1 MITNFFKSENGD
13 VGAADPEIEHL
24 NEHLSRISFEVEATE
39 WMRIQKLDLF
49 GAKSRRRFPAEDQG
63 SGQLR
68 ITVEGSRYA
77 TESPRGWNAGE
88 FVIIS
93 AMWRQVNA
101 PEARWEGILFASAP
115 AWITAVDFLLEN
127 GFMVDGETEDEIS
140 LTKESGT
147 NVMISVY
154 QTNQIASVVFAEPM
168 ISGSAANPS
177 ALMLV
182 NQLNSSFVI
191 GSVSLMNNEM
201 GAEYLCVKSAIPVIS
216 GVDMAEVVATLVSG
230 LIGMVSEIFPVL
242 QRVLDGSLSVS
253 DGVQLLT

>member
-1 MITNFFKSENGD
+1 
-13 VGAADPEIEHL
+13 
-24 NEHLSRISFEVEATE
+24 
-39 WMRIQKLDLF
+39 
-49 GAKSRRRFPAEDQG
+49 
-63 SGQLR
+63 
-68 ITVEGSRYA
+68 
-77 TESPRGWNAGE
+77 
-88 FVIIS
+88 
-93 AMWRQVNA
+93 
-101 PEARWEGILFASAP
+101 
-115 AWITAVDFLLEN
+115 
-127 GFMVDGETEDEIS
+127 MVDGETEDEIS

-216 GVDMAEVVATLVSG
+216 GVNMAEVVATLVSG